1 GVDWAVLENR
11 LGGSIDFYD
20 KNTTNLLAQ
29 TPCDPSSGFTTVLSN
44 VGRMVNRGAE
54 FTLNAITLRK
64 GDFEWNTDFN
74 FTYNFNKLV
83 DMYVEPPTTPYLMVD
98 YNYWE
103 GYPYGTIFAYKWA
116 GLDPADGMPRAYDSQ
131 GNIVRTLTN
140 IDSDE
145 AVHYKGST
153 IPPFFGSL
161 GNDFRWGAFDLN
173 IQFIYNLGH
182 VLRND
187 TNGTY
192 SYRLGS
198 NLHNDFSKRWKTPG
212 DEQKTDIPAYYSL
225 KNTSI
230 NELDV
235 LYLYRYADINV
246 LDASY
251 IKLRE
256 LSVGY
261 SLPRR
266 ACSAIHANSASVRL
280 IANNLATIA
289 FNGEGI
295 DPECFSLSGGSRSD
309 KFGPFLSAS
318 LNIEF

>member
-1 GVDWAVLENR
+1 LEDR
-11 LGGSIDFYD
+11 LSGSIDLYD

-44 VGRMVNRGAE
+44 VGRMVNRGVE
-54 FTLNAITLRK
+54 FTILAETLRAGK
-64 GDFEWNTDFN
+64 FAWNTDFT

-83 DMYVEPPTTPYLMVD
+83 SMYVEPPTTPYLMVD
-98 YNYWE
+98 YDYWE

-116 GLDPADGMPRAYDSQ
+116 GLDPNDGMPRAYDSN
-131 GNIVRTLTN
+131 GNIVRSLTN
-140 IDSDE
+140 IDSDK
-145 AVHYKGST
+145 AVLYKGT
-153 IPPFFGSL
+153 TVPPFFGSL
-161 GNDFRWGAFDLN
+161 GNNFRFGDFDLN
-173 IQFIYNLGH
+173 IQFVYNFGH
-182 VLRND
+182 VMRND
-187 TNGTY
+187 VNTKF

-198 NLHNDFSKRWKTPG
+198 NLHNDFAKRWKNPG
-212 DEQKTDIPAYYSL
+212 DEAITTVPAYYSL

-235 LYLYRYADINV
+235 MYLYRYADINV
-246 LDASY
+246 LNASY

-261 SLPRR
+261 SLPQK
-266 ACSAIHANSASVRL
+266 ACRAIHAQNASIRLSAS
-280 IANNLATIA
+280 NLATIA
-289 FNGEGI
+289 FNGQGI